1 MKIFV
6 ENYDGGI
13 ERMCMDLG
21 HEIVGEG
28 DQRNLVIFSGGSDVW
43 PGMYGEKPLPTTY
56 YNSYRDHLCKQ
67 LFDNEVAANRP
78 MIGICRGAQ
87 FLNVASGGLMWQDVD
102 GHAIHGTH
110 EATDDDDST
119 SQVTSTHHQMMRP
132 SKDGLVIT
140 TANISTRKVSEK
152 SARINVTNEPDIEV
166 VWYPKTKCLCYQP
179 HPEYSSQ
186 ECLEHF
192 LKLTTRFGFDL

>member
-1 MKIFV
+1 
-6 ENYDGGI
+6 
-13 ERMCMDLG
+13 
-21 HEIVGEG
+21 
-28 DQRNLVIFSGGSDVW
+28 NLVIFSGGSDVW

-132 SKDGLVIT
+132 SKDGQVIT
-140 TANISTRKVSEK
+140 TAALSHKWQNDKETQVLPLHIKNNGIDV
-152 SARINVTNEPDIEV
+152 EV